1 VNRNSKALILGL
13 VLASA
18 LAAGWAIA
26 QEGKDSSSRVPKPV
40 HVIAKGDKCVEPIE
54 FMRKNHM
61 EVLLHH
67 RDRTMHQ
74 GIRTTQHSLK
84 ACVECHAN
92 PQTGSVAAGKE
103 DFCQSCHAYAAV
115 KIDCFECHS
124 TRPEAV
130 AKRTSR

>member
-1 VNRNSKALILGL
+1 MA
-13 VLASA
+13 LASA
-18 LAAGWAIA
+18 LGAGWAIS
-26 QEGKDSSSRVPKPV
+26 QEGTEQSSRVPKPV

-54 FMRKNHM
+54 YMRKNHM

-67 RDRTMHQ
+67 RTRTMHQ
-74 GIRTTQHSLK
+74 GIRTAQHSLTG
-84 ACVECHAN
+84 CVECHAN

-130 AKRTSR
+130 VKRTAR